1 MAGFSFARS
10 LIATTLVAASFTAA
24 APASAITTTLYD
36 FIVTRNGAS
45 YFRDSFADGL
55 APPNAPNFA
64 NNTVANYHVGGSFPV
79 GSENGAMG
87 QLTVSSL
94 NGAVGTN
101 ALNEPSRTQRA
112 TLITN
117 AVTDPTNP
125 TSTNGLKPIHVFT
138 VSALVDVASASGP
151 GSFAVRLSDRQQNL
165 QGVWTV
171 SSFAAVEFVPGAQ
184 IVRLRTQDFVNDEIF
199 TLGSIT
205 VPVGVDQVR
214 LALSHPAA
222 GNAQVFATAEFFD
235 GGESLGVFN
244 VPGSANIFTHFG
256 FTRAEFAAGETLPIP
271 EPETYAMMLVG
282 LGLIGWQL
290 RRKARGGKAQS
301 LV

>member
-1 MAGFSFARS
+1 MTGHSFART
-10 LIATTLVAASFTAA
+10 LLATALVAASFTAA

-36 FIVTRNGAS
+36 FIVTRNGAPF
-45 YFRDSFADGL
+45 FRDSFADGL
-55 APPNAPNFA
+55 APPSAPNFA
-64 NNTVANYHVGGSFPV
+64 NNTAAEYFVGGSFPV
-79 GSENGAMG
+79 GSESGG

-94 NGAVGTN
+94 NGFVATN
-101 ALNEPSRTQRA
+101 ALGEPSRTQRA
-112 TLITN
+112 TLITSN
-117 AVTDPTNP
+117 NP
-125 TSTNGLKPIHVFT
+125 LNTNGLKPIHVFT
-138 VSALVDVASASGP
+138 ASALVDVASASGP
-151 GSFAVRLSDRQQNL
+151 GSFAVRLTDRQQNP
-165 QGVWTV
+165 QGAWSV
-171 SSFAAVEFVPGAQ
+171 SSFAAIEFVPGAQ
-184 IVRLRTQDFVNDEIF
+184 IVRLRTQDFVNDQIF
-199 TLGSIT
+199 TYGSIT

-214 LALSHPAA
+214 LALSHPAS

-282 LGLIGWQL
+282 LGLVGWQL
-290 RRKARGGKAQS
+290 RRKARGGSAQS

>member
-1 MAGFSFARS
+1 MTSRSFARS
-10 LIATTLVAASFTAA
+10 VLATTLVAASFTAA

-36 FIVTRNGAS
+36 FIVTKNGAS
-45 YFRDSFADGL
+45 FFRDSFADGL
-55 APPNAPNFA
+55 APPSAPNFA
-64 NNTVANYHVGGSFPV
+64 NNTLGSYLVGGTFPV
-79 GSENGAMG
+79 GSESGG

-94 NGAVGTN
+94 NGLVATN
-101 ALNEPSRTQRA
+101 ALGEPTRTQRA
-112 TLITN
+112 TLISN
-117 AVTDPTNP
+117 SDPTN
-125 TSTNGLKPIHVFT
+125 TINGLKPNHIFSA
-138 VSALVDVASASGP
+138 SALVDVASASGP

-171 SSFAAVEFVPGAQ
+171 SSFASIEFVPSAQ
-184 IVRLRTQDFVNDEIF
+184 IVRLRTQDFVSDQIF
-199 TLGSIT
+199 NLGAIT

-222 GNAQVFATAEFFD
+222 GNSQVFATAEFFD
-235 GGESLGVFN
+235 GGESLGIFN

-282 LGLIGWQL
+282 LGLVGWQL
-290 RRKARGGKAQS
+290 RRKSRGGRAQS